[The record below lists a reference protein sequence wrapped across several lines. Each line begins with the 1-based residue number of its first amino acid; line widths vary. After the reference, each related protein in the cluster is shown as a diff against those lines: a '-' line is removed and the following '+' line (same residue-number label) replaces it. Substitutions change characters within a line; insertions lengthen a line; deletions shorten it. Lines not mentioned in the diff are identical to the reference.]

1 MKMYIRFFRNKEDGM
16 PINSYKLGNDEEDN
30 NTIQNSAERVS
41 DFINGW
47 MNQYPNGKVD
57 FVWLSC

>member
-1 MKMYIRFFRNKEDGM
+1 M